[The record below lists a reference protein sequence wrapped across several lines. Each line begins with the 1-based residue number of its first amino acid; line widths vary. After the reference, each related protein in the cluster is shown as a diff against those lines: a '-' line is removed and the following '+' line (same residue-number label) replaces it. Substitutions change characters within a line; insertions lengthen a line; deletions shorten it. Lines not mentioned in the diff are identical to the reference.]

1 MTCGERTTIAVVGVV
16 GVVGMVGRFSM
27 VAMRMRVDRSASEA
41 DLWDDLQ
48 RVAGLLISIC

>member
-1 MTCGERTTIAVVGVV
+1 MTCGERTTIAVV